1 MTNACEHATTIFDD
15 STHALKVS
23 FQIMQAI
30 LFRHLIGVNCILY
43 MAPDPISEV
52 SNVLIYPTVMVS
64 NRIITIRQALVTF
77 TKPDMYIE

>member
-1 MTNACEHATTIFDD
+1 MTNAREHVTTIFDD